1 MPPTAVGEQAAA
13 PSASAGGKTLEAQ
26 LSSLTIHEP
35 AGQLLAQLGEASD
48 HSALLPQPSL
58 PPEVLERVVR
68 HLQPGVLIGDPVAH
82 VTLVRLSCVSRL
94 MRYWA
99 LEALYSVVILPRHVR
114 EFRKWYS
121 RSVKAQPAYQFAGF
135 TRALFCSLDDVSA
148 LTSFSAGWDHE
159 LLRLLHYCGPTLTHL
174 SLWRSESM
182 ALLRDPG
189 QVREGFRFGA
199 SQPVQVWGELGNGDG
214 DTEEEVDA
222 DRANGQDDLS
232 GMGQSVPPEA
242 KHADDLFSKEEL
254 DDMPGWLK
262 AEIRMQG
269 TRAVT
274 IHHKAHLT
282 PTRRIARRQQ
292 GCQPTHLSIMMSLP
306 LLEHEDPKVFSRMLI
321 WHRVQELDVHIS
333 TPGHTPK
340 ILRLLASL
348 RESPI
353 RRLRISTTF
362 SSLCMM
368 TPPFPPSRRQRE
380 AAANGAFYL
389 ESSNY
394 EDAATTCQYL
404 PTLNL
409 CDALTSM
416 LQDEVMRRVV
426 IDELQGRPL
435 TAVSNTEQMLIKR
448 CLEGPGRQSSGGT
461 ESCPEDVGHSS
472 DVGPA
477 FKASMEPHADA
488 QRQAELGR
496 NFRLTITRGNQA
508 MWAKLKD
515 RLWDF
520 RQRVEGI
527 SEGSWEVLS

>member
-1 MPPTAVGEQAAA
+1 MTPAGDSNGVAGE
-13 PSASAGGKTLEAQ
+13 SGIKTLEEQ
-26 LSSLTIHEP
+26 VSKLSIQEP
-35 AGQLLAQLGEASD
+35 AGQLLEQLGD
-48 HSALLPQPSL
+48 VDCLDLLPQPAL
-58 PPEVLERVVR
+58 PPEVLERVVH
-68 HLQPGVLIGDPVAH
+68 HLQPGALIGDPVAH

-99 LEALYSVVILPRHVR
+99 LDALYSIIILPRHVR

-121 RSVKAQPAYQFAGF
+121 RAVKAQPAYQFAGY

-174 SLWRSESM
+174 SLWRAESM

-189 QVREGFRFGA
+189 QVREGYRFGT
-199 SQPVQVWGELGNGDG
+199 SQPVQVWGELDEGEPETETQEELEKD
-214 DTEEEVDA
+214 DTA
-222 DRANGQDDLS
+222 
-232 GMGQSVPPEA
+232 PPEA
-242 KHADDLFSKEEL
+242 EHADDLFSKEEL

-274 IHHKAHLT
+274 IRHKAHLT
-282 PTRRIARRQQ
+282 PTRRITRRHQ

-306 LLEHEDPKVFSRMLI
+306 LLEHEDLKVFPRMLI

-333 TPGHTPK
+333 IPGHTPK

-362 SSLCMM
+362 ASLCMM
-368 TPPFPPSRRQRE
+368 TPPFPPSKRQRE
-380 AAANGAFYL
+380 ANAEGNFEDPYGYAASISHGQGTDSDFVA
-389 ESSNY
+389 
-394 EDAATTCQYL
+394 
-404 PTLNL
+404 TLNL
-409 CDALTSM
+409 CDALTSI
-416 LQDEVMRRVV
+416 LQDETLRKVLV
-426 IDELQGRPL
+426 DELQGKAYS
-435 TAVSNTEQMLIKR
+435 AVPNLEQVLIRR
-448 CLEGPGRQSSGGT
+448 CLEGPNRKPSNGT
-461 ESCPEDVGHSS
+461 DCPDGVATPPQTIAEAPGDT
-472 DVGPA
+472 
-477 FKASMEPHADA
+477 
-488 QRQAELGR
+488 QRQADLGR
-496 NFRLTITRGNQA
+496 NFRLTVTRGNQA

-520 RQRVEGI
+520 RQRAEGI
-527 SEGSWEVLS
+527 SEGSWEILS

>member
-1 MPPTAVGEQAAA
+1 MPPTALDDPADA
-13 PSASAGGKTLEAQ
+13 PLPASAGGKTLEEQ
-26 LSSLTIHEP
+26 LSGLSIHEP
-35 AGQLLAQLGEASD
+35 AGQLLAQLGEAAD

-82 VTLVRLSCVSRL
+82 ITLIRLSCVSRL

-99 LEALYSVVILPRHVR
+99 LEALYSVVVLPRHVR

-159 LLRLLHYCGPTLTHL
+159 LLRLLHYCGPSLTHL
-174 SLWRSESM
+174 SLWRSESL

-189 QVREGFRFGA
+189 QVREGYRFGA
-199 SQPVQVWGELGNGDG
+199 SQPVQVWGELG
-214 DTEEEVDA
+214 DA
-222 DRANGQDDLS
+222 DGSDGQEDLQEDDLTAA
-232 GMGQSVPPEA
+232 PEA

-274 IHHKAHLT
+274 IRHKAHLT

-306 LLEHEDPKVFSRMLI
+306 LLEHEDPNVFSRMLI

-362 SSLCMM
+362 SSFCMM
-368 TPPFPPSRRQRE
+368 TPPFPPSKRQRD
-380 AAANGAFYL
+380 AAANGTWNPAPSL
-389 ESSNY
+389 Y
-394 EDAATTCQYL
+394 EDLAARSEYI

-409 CDALTSM
+409 CDALTSI
-416 LQDEVMRRVV
+416 LRDDVLRRVLV
-426 IDELQGRPL
+426 DELQGRPL
-435 TAVSNTEQMLIKR
+435 AAVPHTEQMLIKR
-448 CLEGPGRQSSGGT
+448 CLEGPGRNSNGGSS
-461 ESCPEDVGHSS
+461 SCPGDFGQGS
-472 DVGPA
+472 DVDQPV
-477 FKASMEPHADA
+477 KASIESQADA
-488 QRQAELGR
+488 QRQVELGR
-496 NFRLTITRGNQA
+496 HFRLTITRGNQA

>member
-1 MPPTAVGEQAAA
+1 MPPTAVDDQADALG
-13 PSASAGGKTLEAQ
+13 SAGGKTLEQ
-26 LSSLTIHEP
+26 RLSSLSIQEP
-35 AGQLLAQLGEASD
+35 AGHLLAQLGEAD
-48 HSALLPQPSL
+48 HSVLLPQPSL

-82 VTLVRLSCVSRL
+82 VTLIRLSCVSRL

-159 LLRLLHYCGPTLTHL
+159 LLRLLHYCGPSLTHL
-174 SLWRSESM
+174 SLWRSESL

-189 QVREGFRFGA
+189 QVREGYRFGA
-199 SQPVQVWGELGNGDG
+199 SRPVQVWGELGDA
-214 DTEEEVDA
+214 DADADA
-222 DRANGQDDLS
+222 DRLGGQEDQDD
-232 GMGQSVPPEA
+232 VDETAPPEA

-254 DDMPGWLK
+254 DDMPAWLK

-274 IHHKAHLT
+274 IRHKAHLT

-362 SSLCMM
+362 SSFCVM
-368 TPPFPPSRRQRE
+368 TPPFPPSKRQRD
-380 AAANGAFYL
+380 AAANGGW
-389 ESSNY
+389 ESASSSY
-394 EDAATTCQYL
+394 EDTASRSDYI

-409 CDALTSM
+409 CDALTKI
-416 LQDEVMRRVV
+416 LQDEVLRRVL

-435 TAVSNTEQMLIKR
+435 AAVPRAEQMLIKR
-448 CLEGPGRQSSGGT
+448 CLEGPAQRPDDVA
-461 ESCPEDVGHSS
+461 SCPEDVRQSS
-472 DVGPA
+472 DTDPS
-477 FKASMEPHADA
+477 FSIQSHADA

-527 SEGSWEVLS
+527 SEGSWELLS

>member
-1 MPPTAVGEQAAA
+1 MAPTAVDRLAA
-13 PSASAGGKTLEAQ
+13 PPAAGEKTLVEQ
-26 LSSLTIHEP
+26 LSSLSIHAP
-35 AGQLLAQLGEASD
+35 AGELLAQLGDAD
-48 HSALLPQPSL
+48 YMDLLPQPVL
-58 PPEVLERVVR
+58 PPEVLERVVF
-68 HLQPGVLIGDPVAH
+68 HLQPGALIGDPVAH

-94 MRYWA
+94 MRHWA
-99 LEALYSVVILPRHVR
+99 LEALYSIVILPRHVR
-114 EFRKWYS
+114 EFRKWYA
-121 RSVKAQPAYQFAGF
+121 RSVKAQPAYQFAGY

-159 LLRLLHYCGPTLTHL
+159 LLRLLHYCGPSLTHL

-189 QVREGFRFGA
+189 QVREGYRFGT
-199 SQPVQVWGELGNGDG
+199 SQPVQVWGELGEN
-214 DTEEEVDA
+214 DA
-222 DRANGQDDLS
+222 EAEAEASCSNNEDQMA
-232 GMGQSVPPEA
+232 PPEA
-242 KHADDLFSKEEL
+242 AHADDLFSQAEL

-262 AEIRMQG
+262 AEIRLQG

-274 IHHKAHLT
+274 IRHKAHLT
-282 PTRRIARRQQ
+282 PTRRITRRQQ

-340 ILRLLASL
+340 ILRLIASL

-362 SSLCMM
+362 ASLCLM
-368 TPPFPPSRRQRE
+368 TPPFPPSKRQRE
-380 AAANGAFYL
+380 AEANDVYGNFGIINGGSTLLY
-389 ESSNY
+389 
-394 EDAATTCQYL
+394 
-404 PTLNL
+404 PTVERSDYVPVLNL
-409 CDALTSM
+409 CDALASI
-416 LQDEVMRRVV
+416 LQDEIPRRVV
-426 IDELQGRPL
+426 IDELQGKPYS
-435 TAVSNTEQMLIKR
+435 AVAHLEEKLIRR
-448 CLEGPGRQSSGGT
+448 CLDGSSQKMASSRAACPSGANGTNAEATTLQEGRL
-461 ESCPEDVGHSS
+461 PE
-472 DVGPA
+472 
-477 FKASMEPHADA
+477 ADA
-488 QRQAELGR
+488 AEKERRDQLGR

-520 RQRVEGI
+520 RQRVEGV